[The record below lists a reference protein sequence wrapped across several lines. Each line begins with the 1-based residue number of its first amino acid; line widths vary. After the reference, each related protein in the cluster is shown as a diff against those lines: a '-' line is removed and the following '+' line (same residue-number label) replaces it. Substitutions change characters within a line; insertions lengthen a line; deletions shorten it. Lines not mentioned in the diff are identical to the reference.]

1 LLFNDPVFLFL
12 FLPVVLI
19 GYYIA
24 CSYRLQR
31 VAIWWLLVAS
41 VAFYVY
47 DDVGRLM
54 PLIAGSI
61 ALNHVAGTLLRRKR
75 SAVILAAGVGANLV
89 LLGYFKY
96 AQFFAENVAALAGRG
111 APTLAIVLPIG
122 ISFYTFTQIAF
133 VVDVYRGHAGRY
145 RLSDYALFV
154 TIFPHLVAGPI
165 LRHNETV
172 PQFERAG
179 DGTVDPALMASGWA
193 WFALGLGKKVLFAD
207 SLAPYADALFSAAD
221 RGAVLSSPE
230 AWLGT
235 LAYSLQLYFDFSG
248 YSDMAI
254 GLALMI
260 GFAFPLNFNSP
271 YKAASL
277 IDFWRRWHMT
287 LSSFLRDYLY
297 IPLGGN
303 RRGEL
308 RRYVNL
314 MVTMVLGGLWHGA
327 SWNFI
332 LWGAMHGAGLAL
344 NYAWRAAAGRWGV
357 IVHSPLGR
365 IVTMAFVVLAWVPF
379 RAESIPSAMRVW
391 DAMIA
396 FRTGGSLFPA
406 GDMAP
411 YAWVGLLGLI
421 ALAAPNTQEILGK
434 AAERSPWRGFEWRPS
449 LPWAVAVGV
458 VFGLAISRTLSQPT
472 TFLYFRF

>member
-1 LLFNDPVFLFL
+1 MLFNDPVFLFL
-12 FLPVVLI
+12 FLPVVLT

-24 CSYRLQR
+24 CVYRVQR
-31 VAIWWLLVAS
+31 VAILWLLLAS

-47 DDVGRLM
+47 DDVTRLL
-54 PLIAGSI
+54 PLILGSI
-61 ALNHVAGTLLRRKR
+61 AFNYLAGALLQQTRSPTTL
-75 SAVILAAGVGANLV
+75 AIGIGGNLV

-96 AQFFAENVAALAGRG
+96 AQFFADNVAAVAGVA
-111 APTLAIVLPIG
+111 APALGIVLPIG

-133 VVDVYRGHAGRY
+133 LADVYRGHAGRY

-179 DGTVDPALMASGWA
+179 EGGVDPALMASGWA

-207 SLAPYADALFSAAD
+207 SLAPYADAVFKAAD
-221 RGAVLSSPE
+221 SGAALSLPE

-254 GLALMI
+254 GLALMLGI
-260 GFAFPLNFNSP
+260 TFPLNFDSP
-271 YKAASL
+271 YKATSL

-303 RRGEL
+303 RRGRL
-308 RRYVNL
+308 RRYINL
-314 MVTMVLGGLWHGA
+314 MITMVLGGLWHGA
-327 SWNFI
+327 SWNFM
-332 LWGAMHGAGLAL
+332 LWGAMHGAGLAI
-344 NYAWRAAAGRWGV
+344 NNAARSAAGDRGLTMPSV
-357 IVHSPLGR
+357 LARVVTLG
-365 IVTMAFVVLAWVPF
+365 FVVLAWVPF

-391 DAMIA
+391 NAMFGLRFGESIV
-396 FRTGGSLFPA
+396 A
-406 GDMAP
+406 GEVVP
-411 YAWVGLLGLI
+411 YAWVGVLGLI
-421 ALAAPNTQEILGK
+421 ALIAPNTQEILGGGR
-434 AAERSPWRGFEWRPS
+434 EPRSWRGLEWRPS
-449 LPWAVAVGV
+449 LPWALAVGG
-458 VFGLAISRTLSQPT
+458 VFGLAIARTLSQPT